1 MKESVLPDLA
11 WFPRDSECRMTL
23 WTNTKNLFFLY
34 SSLSS
39 LNIVNIKGGN
49 LMKTVKTPAGI
60 FTINK
65 VKIPSAYT
73 CAAEQKI
80 EYISENHVQII
91 TMNQAVSFGNQILSP
106 RICQSCMNPEKI
118 TIYPLEIEYFGEKVF
133 FTDHYSVKEWK
144 KGDPLPEIHEWYPH
158 IKKARCNPCRNCGR
172 C

>member
-1 MKESVLPDLA
+1 
-11 WFPRDSECRMTL
+11 MTL
-23 WTNTKNLFFLY
+23 WTNTKNLFFLH

-39 LNIVNIKGGN
+39 LNIENIKGGK

-91 TMNQAVSFGNQILSP
+91 TMNQAVSFGDQILSP

-118 TIYPLEIEYFGEKVF
+118 TII
-133 FTDHYSVKEWK
+133 HWK
-144 KGDPLPEIHEWYPH
+144 
-158 IKKARCNPCRNCGR
+158 
-172 C
+172 

>member
-1 MKESVLPDLA
+1 
-11 WFPRDSECRMTL
+11 
-23 WTNTKNLFFLY
+23 
-34 SSLSS
+34 
-39 LNIVNIKGGN
+39 
-49 LMKTVKTPAGI
+49 MKTVKTPAGI
-60 FTINK
+60 LTINK

-91 TMNQAVSFGNQILSP
+91 TMNQAVSFGDQILSP

-144 KGDPLPEIHEWYPH
+144 KGESLTLEKFDDYYRDVNLDTVIFKIMPNESAQEIAFENGELNIIRVSTIDKYE
-158 IKKARCNPCRNCGR
+158 KYAANDNYEMVTLDEGR
-172 C
+172 INYM

>member
-1 MKESVLPDLA
+1 
-11 WFPRDSECRMTL
+11 
-23 WTNTKNLFFLY
+23 
-34 SSLSS
+34 
-39 LNIVNIKGGN
+39 
-49 LMKTVKTPAGI
+49 MKTVKTPAGI
-60 FTINK
+60 FKINK

-91 TMNQAVSFGNQILSP
+91 TMNQAVSFGDQILSP

-144 KGDPLPEIHEWYPH
+144 KGDP
-158 IKKARCNPCRNCGR
+158 
-172 C
+172 

>member
-1 MKESVLPDLA
+1 
-11 WFPRDSECRMTL
+11 
-23 WTNTKNLFFLY
+23 
-34 SSLSS
+34 
-39 LNIVNIKGGN
+39 
-49 LMKTVKTPAGI
+49 MKTVKTPAGI

-91 TMNQAVSFGNQILSP
+91 TMNQAVSFGDQILSP

-118 TIYPLEIEYFGEKVF
+118 T
-133 FTDHYSVKEWK
+133 
-144 KGDPLPEIHEWYPH
+144 IHEWYPH

>member
-1 MKESVLPDLA
+1 
-11 WFPRDSECRMTL
+11 
-23 WTNTKNLFFLY
+23 
-34 SSLSS
+34 
-39 LNIVNIKGGN
+39 
-49 LMKTVKTPAGI
+49 MKTAETPVGI

-73 CAAEQKI
+73 CATEQKI

-91 TMNQAVSFGNQILSP
+91 TMNQAVSFGDQILSP

-133 FTDHYSVKEWK
+133 FKDHYSVKEWK

>member
-1 MKESVLPDLA
+1 
-11 WFPRDSECRMTL
+11 
-23 WTNTKNLFFLY
+23 
-34 SSLSS
+34 
-39 LNIVNIKGGN
+39 
-49 LMKTVKTPAGI
+49 MKTVKTPAGI

-91 TMNQAVSFGNQILSP
+91 TMNQAVSFGDQILSP

-133 FTDHYSVKEWK
+133 FTDHYRVKEWK
-144 KGDPLPEIHEWYPH
+144 KCEKILTAFPILCYNKNAEGCSRNLL
-158 IKKARCNPCRNCGR
+158 KRCFFLGLV
-172 C
+172 

>member
-1 MKESVLPDLA
+1 
-11 WFPRDSECRMTL
+11 
-23 WTNTKNLFFLY
+23 
-34 SSLSS
+34 
-39 LNIVNIKGGN
+39 
-49 LMKTVKTPAGI
+49 MKTVKTPAGI

-91 TMNQAVSFGNQILSP
+91 TMNQAVSFGDQILSP
-106 RICQSCMNPEKI
+106 RIC
-118 TIYPLEIEYFGEKVF
+118 
-133 FTDHYSVKEWK
+133 
-144 KGDPLPEIHEWYPH
+144 PLPEIHEWYPH